1 MRTRLPGFPLHPLG
15 FAAANCYGDLTW
27 WPFLVVWVL
36 KALVLRYGGSGL
48 YRRMVPL
55 FLGFALGHLVVAG
68 VFWGLIAAFWPEA
81 AKTYNVFFG

>member
-1 MRTRLPGFPLHPLG
+1 M
-15 FAAANCYGDLTW
+15 
-27 WPFLVVWVL
+27 VVWIL

-48 YRRMVPL
+48 YRRTVPL

-68 VFWGLIAAFWPEA
+68 VFWGLVGAFWPEA